1 MMDPTASRHGATVPA
16 GYGDVHVTC
25 GSEREA
31 ESIGDVLI
39 RESLAACVQ
48 LHPVRSVFSWD
59 GGVEHDEEIM
69 LVAKTRSDR
78 WDALIAAIETH
89 HGYDLPAITFVETVP
104 SHRTAAW
111 IDEVLDDDRE
121 P

>member
-1 MMDPTASRHGATVPA
+1 MTTTAARSGPAEPA

-31 ESIGDVLI
+31 ESIGDILI
-39 RESLAACVQ
+39 REGLAACVQ
-48 LHPVRSVFSWD
+48 LHAVRSVFSWD

-78 WDALIAAIETH
+78 WGALVAAIEKH

-111 IDEVLDDDRE
+111 IDEVLGDS
-121 P
+121 